1 MATKYLIQRF
11 TEQGIG
17 RIFLTTENL
26 LSRADMQPYDGP
38 VPENMIVKLGEAMP
52 TQPAQASYKMDFETG
67 AITETKAEATAAVQI
82 ESGATGTLTTLLST
96 TTEALKDDPPMPD
109 VDDVPAPT
117 PVIAALSPDAK
128 IEKIV
133 EILGDQKLFPH
144 DAEHYTA
151 LGIPRIDALIIAL
164 GSDVQAAER
173 MKAFEIHK
181 KNKK

>member
-17 RIFLTTENL
+17 RIFLATENL
-26 LSRADMQPYDGP
+26 LSRADMHPYDGP
-38 VPENMIVKLGEAMP
+38 VPESMIVKIGEAMP
-52 TQPAQASYKMDFETG
+52 AQPAQVSYKMDFETG
-67 AITETKAEATAAVQI
+67 ALTDAKAEATAEVQTGQ
-82 ESGATGTLTTLLST
+82 EATTSLTVPA
-96 TTEALKDDPPMPD
+96 ALKDDPPMPD

-133 EILGDQKLFPH
+133 EILGDQKLFPQ

-173 MKAFEIHK
+173 MRAFEIHK